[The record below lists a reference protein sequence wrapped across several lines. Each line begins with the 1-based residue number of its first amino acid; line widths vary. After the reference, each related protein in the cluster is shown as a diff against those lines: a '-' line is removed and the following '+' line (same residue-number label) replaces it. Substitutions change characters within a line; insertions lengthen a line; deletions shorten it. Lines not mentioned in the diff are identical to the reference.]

1 MESKK
6 CTKCEEAKPLAE
18 FRLEKR
24 NKSGVAAICKKCCYA
39 DNTLRRKE
47 RYYTDPEFR
56 KKRNEAARNKRK
68 EPLDLEKNNATS
80 KAWRAKNKERAKE
93 IAKKSYEKNRAGY
106 IYRARCRK
114 MALKERTPRWLTEF
128 DLFVIECIY
137 DRAKELGEYFGVP
150 FHVDPIIPLQGKT
163 VSGLHCPSNLQIL
176 TASKNLSKSNKFTEE
191 KDI

>member
-39 DNTLRRKE
+39 EN
-47 RYYTDPEFR
+47 
-56 KKRNEAARNKRK
+56 AARN
-68 EPLDLEKNNATS
+68 AYAGS
-80 KAWRAKNKERAKE
+80 AAIKAWRSKNKERAKE

-114 MALKERTPRWLTEF
+114 IALKQRTPKWLTEF

-150 FHVDPIIPLQGKT
+150 FHVDHIIPLQGKT
-163 VSGLHCPSNLQIL
+163 VSGFHCPANLQIL
-176 TASKNLSKSNKFTEE
+176 PASVNLSKSNKFVEGE
-191 KDI
+191 

>member
-39 DNTLRRKE
+39 EN
-47 RYYTDPEFR
+47 
-56 KKRNEAARNKRK
+56 AAS
-68 EPLDLEKNNATS
+68 S
-80 KAWRAKNKERAKE
+80 KAWRSKNKERAKE

-114 MALKERTPRWLTEF
+114 IALKERTPKWLTEF

-150 FHVDPIIPLQGKT
+150 FHVDHIIPLQGKT
-163 VSGLHCPSNLQIL
+163 VSGFHCPANLQIL
-176 TASKNLSKSNKFTEE
+176 PASVNLSKSNKFVEGE
-191 KDI
+191 KWQ

>member
-39 DNTLRRKE
+39 GN
-47 RYYTDPEFR
+47 
-56 KKRNEAARNKRK
+56 AARNAAAR
-68 EPLDLEKNNATS
+68 NAAS
-80 KAWRAKNKERAKE
+80 KAWRSKNKERAKE

-114 MALKERTPRWLTEF
+114 IALKERTPKWLTEF

-150 FHVDPIIPLQGKT
+150 FHVDHIIPLQGKT
-163 VSGLHCPSNLQIL
+163 VSGFHCPANLQIL
-176 TASKNLSKSNKFTEE
+176 PASVNLSKSNKFVEGE
-191 KDI
+191 

>member
-39 DNTLRRKE
+39 GT
-47 RYYTDPEFR
+47 
-56 KKRNEAARNKRK
+56 AA
-68 EPLDLEKNNATS
+68 S
-80 KAWRAKNKERAKE
+80 KAWRSKNKERAKE

-114 MALKERTPRWLTEF
+114 IALKERTPKWLTEF

-150 FHVDPIIPLQGKT
+150 FHVDHIIPLQGKT
-163 VSGLHCPSNLQIL
+163 VSGFHCPANLQIL
-176 TASKNLSKSNKFTEE
+176 PASVNLSKSNKFVEGE
-191 KDI
+191 

>member
-39 DNTLRRKE
+39 DN
-47 RYYTDPEFR
+47 
-56 KKRNEAARNKRK
+56 EAARSKRK
-68 EPLDLEKNNATS
+68 EPLDLEKNNAAS
-80 KAWRAKNKERAKE
+80 KAWRSKNKERAKE

-114 MALKERTPRWLTEF
+114 IALKERTPKWLTEF

-150 FHVDPIIPLQGKT
+150 FHVDHIIPLQGKT
-163 VSGLHCPSNLQIL
+163 VSGFHCPANLQIL
-176 TASKNLSKSNKFTEE
+176 PASVNLSKSNKFVEGE
-191 KDI
+191 KWQ

>member
-39 DNTLRRKE
+39 GD
-47 RYYTDPEFR
+47 
-56 KKRNEAARNKRK
+56 AA
-68 EPLDLEKNNATS
+68 S
-80 KAWRAKNKERAKE
+80 KAWRSKNKERAKE

-114 MALKERTPRWLTEF
+114 IALKERTPKWLTEF

-150 FHVDPIIPLQGKT
+150 FHVDHIIPLQGKT
-163 VSGLHCPSNLQIL
+163 VSGFHCPANLQIL
-176 TASKNLSKSNKFTEE
+176 PASVNLSKSNKFVEGE
-191 KDI
+191 